1 MEWLCL
7 CVRGGLARG
16 EGNGEIGDNAES
28 YCTESFWPSSH
39 SHPICHHNLF
49 IRHSAGT
56 FSEMQLLIMHVDLKW
71 NWERGAWKRLR
82 DIENT
87 SASVFFYTQLALL
100 IKSQNTVPVGG
111 CVLFW
116 NMKLEKVRV
125 WIVSIVTDLRWLDN
139 SVVSQPNSTAWDAL
153 LTVNWRRRRRSRR
166 KSPCSHLTQNTLSS
180 AWWPFHTQH

>member
-100 IKSQNTVPVGG
+100 IKSQNTVPVWGMCFILEHEIG
-111 CVLFW
+111 EGQSLNCFNCHRFALVGQQRRLTAQQHRVRCTTDS
-116 NMKLEKVRV
+116 KLEK
-125 WIVSIVTDLRWLDN
+125 
-139 SVVSQPNSTAWDAL
+139 
-153 LTVNWRRRRRSRR
+153 
-166 KSPCSHLTQNTLSS
+166 KKKK
-180 AWWPFHTQH
+180 

>member
-1 MEWLCL
+1 MSEMEALEVLMEWLCL

-100 IKSQNTVPVGG
+100 IKSQNTVPVWGMFYSG
-111 CVLFW
+111 TW
-116 NMKLEKVRV
+116 
-125 WIVSIVTDLRWLDN
+125 
-139 SVVSQPNSTAWDAL
+139 
-153 LTVNWRRRRRSRR
+153 NWRRSESELFQLSQICAGWTTASSH
-166 KSPCSHLTQNTLSS
+166 SPTAPREMHYWQ
-180 AWWPFHTQH
+180 